1 MRRRISKRALRN
13 RRIGLPSLLMM
24 KSPLRKTALLFVLI
38 VSAPFITSG
47 QSGLFSSDP
56 NSALLRKAK
65 QYNLVSV
72 EKEVPDAHIDMRYK
86 VTSAAGRPLY
96 LTSMPCLIHRSTAE
110 KLQKA
115 IKALKP
121 SGYTIKI
128 WDAWRPPE
136 AHQALWDAVQDPD
149 FVVPPSKGLSWHCY
163 GISVDLT
170 LVRLDGSAVEMP
182 SKFDE
187 FSARAASNYVG
198 GNPEIA
204 TRVTLLQRAMQDAG
218 FRVIK
223 SEWWHFDDMN
233 ARGGIRKVTA
243 ADLGIKMP

>member
-1 MRRRISKRALRN
+1 
-13 RRIGLPSLLMM
+13 M
-24 KSPLRKTALLFVLI
+24 KSPLRKAALLCALI
-38 VSAPFITSG
+38 VSGPFIVSG
-47 QSGLFSSDP
+47 QSGLFASEP
-56 NSALLRKAK
+56 LSALYRKAK
-65 QYNLVSV
+65 QYNLVPM
-72 EKEVPDAHIDMRYK
+72 EKAVPDARIDMLYK

-96 LTSMPCLIHRSTAE
+96 LTSMPCLIHRATAE
-110 KLQKA
+110 KLQKV
-115 IKALKP
+115 IKTLKP

-149 FVVPPSKGLSWHCY
+149 YVVPPSKGLSWHCY

-170 LVRLDGSAVEMP
+170 LVKLDGSPVEMP

-187 FSARAASNYVG
+187 FSDRAASNYVG
-198 GNPEIA
+198 GDPEIA
-204 TRVTLLQRAMQDAG
+204 RRVTLLQEAMRGAG
-218 FRVIK
+218 FRTIQ

-243 ADLGIKMP
+243 ADLGIKLP

>member
-1 MRRRISKRALRN
+1 
-13 RRIGLPSLLMM
+13 M
-24 KSPLRKTALLFVLI
+24 KSPLRNAALLFALI
-38 VSAPFITSG
+38 ACVPFFSIG
-47 QSGLFSSDP
+47 QTGWLSSDP
-56 NSALLRKAK
+56 HAAIYRKAK
-65 QYNLVSV
+65 QYNIVPM
-72 EKEVPDAHIDMRYK
+72 EKAVPEARIDLQYK
-86 VTSAAGRPLY
+86 ITSAAGRPLY
-96 LTSMPCLIHRSTAE
+96 LTGMPCLIHRATAE
-110 KLQKA
+110 KLQKV
-115 IKALKP
+115 IKTLKP

-149 FVVPPSKGLSWHCY
+149 YVVPPSKGLSWHCY

-170 LVRLDGSAVEMP
+170 LVRLDGSPVEMP

-187 FSARAASNYVG
+187 FSDRAASTYVG

-204 TRVTLLQRAMQDAG
+204 SRVTLLQDAMRGAG
-218 FRVIK
+218 FRTIK